1 MRWGFLFAV
10 LFSGLPGTA
19 TAQYPFEITSIRRM
33 SSQDLIGVKQAWRK
47 DLPERLAV
55 SLRISEDTPGT
66 AVSISAS
73 FYDKDDKLIV
83 SYPKP
88 NEIWTNTHH
97 GFEAVRF
104 PETFMKGK
112 TATVYFAI
120 SEEVTT
126 KDWKSVLIIFS
137 SGRQTAKR
145 TLPED
150 ALSRIKGPE
159 SPAEKANRMDA
170 L

>member
-1 MRWGFLFAV
+1 MAK
-10 LFSGLPGTA
+10 
-19 TAQYPFEITSIRRM
+19 AQTQFEIASIRRM
-33 SSQDLIGVKQAWRK
+33 SSRDLISVGKAWRK

-55 SLRISEDTPGT
+55 TLHVSEDTPGT

-73 FYDKDDKLIV
+73 FYDENDKLIV

-88 NEIWTNTHH
+88 NEIWTNTSH
-97 GFEAVRF
+97 GFETVRM
-104 PETFMKGK
+104 PEMFIRGK
-112 TATVYFAI
+112 TATVYFALP
-120 SEEVTT
+120 EEVTT
-126 KDWKSVLIIFS
+126 KQWKSVLIIFS
-137 SGRQTAKR
+137 SGPQTAKR

-159 SPAEKANRMDA
+159 SPAEKSNRMDA